1 MFEDSLLE
9 SGGRGSKLHRRG
21 PWATVFSF
29 TLQSVLV
36 GLLVLVPLVY
46 TDTLP
51 RQQLVSYLV
60 APPPPPPPPPPPAA
74 SAPRPAKP
82 VVKPP
87 TTEIDRGQLKA
98 PTKIPEKIAVIK
110 EEEPPPS

>member
-51 RQQLVSYLV
+51 RQQLVSYQV
-60 APPPPPPPPPPPAA
+60 APPP
-74 SAPRPAKP
+74 
-82 VVKPP
+82 
-87 TTEIDRGQLKA
+87 TEIDRGQLKA

-110 EEEPPPS
+110 EEEPPPSLPGTVEGAAGGVPGGVAG